1 MDKLCQIQTT
11 NTHSRII
18 NLNISISVFKIELEF
33 LNLILK
39 ISKAWMTSLE
49 LTLPNISGR
58 KTASFYNLF
67 QKIKEDRK
75 LNNTFYK
82 PHITLIPTPKPDK
95 DITRD

>member
-1 MDKLCQIQTT
+1 
-11 NTHSRII
+11 
-18 NLNISISVFKIELEF
+18 
-33 LNLILK
+33 
-39 ISKAWMTSLE
+39 MTSLE

-95 DITRD
+95 DITRDWYLSWTYREKYLIKC